1 MTVTVKPEKMT
12 IKVVQKYS
20 AKELHRLREDL
31 VRALTEEEDQEN
43 ARMEAMQKHKAGI
56 ARARSEAK
64 RLKNA
69 CAAGEEE
76 REIRVAMIRNWEKS
90 RREYREYDD
99 DNVVNEFGGLGSLGK
114 IIKTEPLTPADMK
127 LEMDLLEEENSRREK
142 ESDTIVAES
151 DETPD
156 ETPDDDEKTDGSTE
170 EEDSRRDDLDE

>member
-1 MTVTVKPEKMT
+1 MTITVKPEKMT

-43 ARMEAMQKHKAGI
+43 ARNEAMQKHKAGI
-56 ARARSEAK
+56 ARARAEAK

-114 IIKTEPLTPADMK
+114 IIKTEPLTPADHK
-127 LEMDLLEEENSRREK
+127 LEMDLLEEENRKRDRE
-142 ESDTIVAES
+142 AE
-151 DETPD
+151 DG
-156 ETPDDDEKTDGSTE
+156 DGSTE
-170 EEDSRRDDLDE
+170 EEDARREDDETPEDESTPDNGDE